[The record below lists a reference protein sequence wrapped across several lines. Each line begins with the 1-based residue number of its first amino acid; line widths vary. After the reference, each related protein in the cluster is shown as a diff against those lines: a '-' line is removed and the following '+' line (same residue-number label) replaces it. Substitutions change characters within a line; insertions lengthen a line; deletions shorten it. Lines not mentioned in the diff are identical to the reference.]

1 MGGLMNQSREGT
13 PCIQD
18 SVEDVLSDTTKLCR
32 AAFLRVGSPG
42 VVCEVPDS

>member
-18 SVEDVLSDTTKLCR
+18 SVEDVLEGR
-32 AAFLRVGSPG
+32 AAFLRVGSSG
-42 VVCEVPDS
+42 EVCKSPDP